1 MVNYV
6 RGCSVCNRQKTG
18 TRKAKAGQIS
28 YHAGSPMERVHI
40 DILGPLTESRRGN
53 KYVLVMVDQFTKWVE
68 CCALADQTAEVVAR
82 VFVDQII
89 ARLGCPLELH
99 SDQGRN
105 FESKVFKE
113 ICELLEITKT
123 RTTPYRPQANGQVE
137 RFNRTI
143 MQILRCFIRDYHED
157 WDVYIPLV
165 AGAIRSTVN
174 RSTGYT
180 PNYLMMGREVMQ
192 PLDLMMPKLTK

>member
-1 MVNYV
+1 MMRSVRLVAKTLAKVQRYAVWYKLQESVVNYV

-89 ARLGCPLELH
+89 A
-99 SDQGRN
+99 Q
-105 FESKVFKE
+105 
-113 ICELLEITKT
+113 
-123 RTTPYRPQANGQVE
+123 
-137 RFNRTI
+137 
-143 MQILRCFIRDYHED
+143 
-157 WDVYIPLV
+157 
-165 AGAIRSTVN
+165 
-174 RSTGYT
+174 
-180 PNYLMMGREVMQ
+180 
-192 PLDLMMPKLTK
+192 